1 MSLINVIHKIAIQ
14 PPTPSQDRADDT
26 REHHPTARK
35 ETTQPPATTRGQEG
49 RRHRNKDTINKMTPM
64 PPAAPSGP
72 QQPDN
77 EQQNQ
82 KTIPTSDREKTTTG
96 KSMPARSI
104 APPEAWIT
112 SPEQSYIY
120 TSIKHQHNIPI
131 ATSQPQKSVGQW
143 PKRKL
148 STAEA

>member
-1 MSLINVIHKIAIQ
+1 
-14 PPTPSQDRADDT
+14 
-26 REHHPTARK
+26 
-35 ETTQPPATTRGQEG
+35 
-49 RRHRNKDTINKMTPM
+49 M

-82 KTIPTSDREKTTTG
+82 KTTPTSDREKTTTG

-120 TSIKHQHNIPI
+120 TSIKHQHK
-131 ATSQPQKSVGQW
+131 KSVGQW